1 MTAEQLVSQS
11 IIPLQTSDTGEVA
24 LEMMAELG
32 VRHLPIVN
40 NMQLLGVISEEDVLN
55 FDVTEA
61 VGSYGLSL
69 PKPYVKK
76 ADHILEV
83 MRLQMELELSLIP
96 VVDEDHNY
104 LGSISIDR
112 LLAQFSR
119 LAAIS
124 EPGSILVLDLNKRDY
139 SLAEIAR
146 IVESENMAILS
157 SFVTTYPDSSRIDVT
172 LKLNSQNTLSL
183 LATFERFKYEVKA
196 SYLETDFVDSMKERY
211 DALISYLNI

>member
-24 LEMMAELG
+24 LEMMSELG

-76 ADHILEV
+76 TDHILEV
-83 MRLQMELELSLIP
+83 MRLQSELELSLIP

-104 LGSISIDR
+104 LGSISIDG
-112 LLAQFSR
+112 LLTQFSR

-124 EPGSILVLDLNKRDY
+124 GPGSILVLDLNKRDY

-172 LKLNSQNTLSL
+172 LKLNSQNAFNL

-196 SYLETDFVDSMKERY
+196 TYLESDYVDSLKERY

>member
-40 NMQLLGVISEEDVLN
+40 NKQLLGVISEEDALN

-69 PKPYVKK
+69 PKTFVKK
-76 ADHILEV
+76 SDHILEV
-83 MRLQMELELSLIP
+83 MRLQAELELSLIP
-96 VVDEDHNY
+96 VVDEDQNY

-119 LAAIS
+119 LAAIL
-124 EPGSILVLDLNKRDY
+124 EPGSIMVLELNKRDY

-146 IVESENMAILS
+146 IAESENMAILS
-157 SFVTTYPDSSRIDVT
+157 SFVTTFPDSSRIEVT
-172 LKLNSQNTLSL
+172 LKLNSQNTFNL

-196 SYLETDFVDSMKERY
+196 TYVESDFVDSLKERY
-211 DALISYLNI
+211 DALISYLNV